1 MSRDPEIRVHGR
13 RYPAS
18 FFVSILEQLTSKTKE
33 RPAILDELKAAVV
46 DAIRRDQ
53 EHDGDSLRGAG
64 DGGPRGKG
72 DHSDPTLSAAA
83 QGLGAAWDDKSSGWE
98 SDPVHVNA
106 VKLCEHLIEA
116 DNHLRAAHSAAV
128 RLGAY
133 GRRERESTLVECAN
147 PRCDT
152 TMTGIGE
159 DRPRRGRCDRCY
171 RFLLKHD
178 RDWTPT
184 AREDEEA
191 A

>member
-1 MSRDPEIRVHGR
+1 MTRDPEIRLSGR

-18 FFVSILEQLTSKTKE
+18 YFVQILEGLTHKTKE
-33 RPAILDELKAAVV
+33 RPALLDELKAAVV

-72 DHSDPTLSAAA
+72 DHSDPTLSAAM
-83 QGLGAAWDDKSSGWE
+83 QEWDQDN
-98 SDPVHVNA
+98 VHANA

-116 DNHLRAAHSAAV
+116 DNHIRAAHSAAV

-133 GRRERESTLVECAN
+133 GRRDRESTLIECAN
-147 PRCDT
+147 PKCEA

-159 DRPRRGRCDRCY
+159 DRPRRGRCMRCY
-171 RFLLKHD
+171 KFLMRRD
-178 RDWTPT
+178 RDWTPS
-184 AREDEEA
+184 AIDDDEA

>member
-1 MSRDPEIRVHGR
+1 MRDPFIRVHGH

-72 DHSDPTLSAAA
+72 THSDPTLSAAL
-83 QGLGAAWDDKSSGWE
+83 QEWE

-147 PRCDT
+147 SKCDV